1 MDKIQL
7 KSESLPTRCEI
18 CHKSDCFDPKANFC
32 TRCAGIPTVVPSRY
46 NSTTD
51 FLDAINDARFVKTF
65 GIISLVG
72 LLFFGLGK
80 SVGVGIGLAVLWYS
94 KNNYYRM
101 LGTILSL
108 LSFVLSPVIS
118 FWTLST
124 AVFIKGY
131 DIIKVLRRHPNT
143 DPDWQTTQKRA
154 ITGMVTSGLGFFISL
169 AIISVMMLNTVMS
182 QLGDETREEFDYR
195 SNYNY
200 DKSLSIPLLI
210 QATIKNDKETVVNVL
225 IDDPST
231 IDVKDNSGTT
241 ALIYAAQ
248 LGYTELVKI
257 LAETGANLDAQDV
270 NGQTALMYAA
280 MMGHIETV
288 KELLYWGAKTDL
300 KNNSDYTALDYA
312 KQKNYT
318 QIVEILTE
326 NTKN

>member
-1 MDKIQL
+1 MDKIKL

-18 CHKSDCFDPKANFC
+18 CHQSDCFDPKVNFC

-80 SVGVGIGLAVLWYS
+80 AVGVGVGLAVLWYS

-101 LGTILSL
+101 LGTIITL
-108 LSFVLSPVIS
+108 LSFILSPIIS

-131 DIIKVLRRHPNT
+131 DIIKILRQHSNT
-143 DPDWQTTQKRA
+143 DPDWQNTQKRA
-154 ITGMVTSGLGFFISL
+154 ITGMVTSALGFFISL
-169 AIISVMMLNTVMS
+169 TIILVMMLNTVMVG
-182 QLGDETREEFDYR
+182 LKNEAVEEIDYKN
-195 SNYNY
+195 SDNY
-200 DKSLSIPLLI
+200 DKSLSTPLLI
-210 QATIKNDKETVVNVL
+210 QATIKNDKDTVINIL

-231 IDVKDNSGTT
+231 IEVKDNSGTT

-257 LAETGANLDAQDV
+257 LAETGANLDSQDV

-280 MMGHIETV
+280 MMGHTETV
-288 KELLYWGAKTDL
+288 RELVYWGAKKDI

-318 QIVEILTE
+318 QIIEILTE